1 MLTSLLRSGMD
12 YREIIIYLLLFIPIF
27 LISFSVHEAAHAY
40 TAWKLGDPTAR
51 NLGRLTLNPLKHL
64 DPIGTVAMLLI
75 GIGYGKP
82 VPINSRYFKK
92 PKRDMAISSAAGPL
106 SNLLLAVIG
115 TLLYNLTNLLVRH
128 FTPLKLVELGIWNF
142 SDAAELGA
150 PTRCDRRHDHHD
162 LFLLFQLDERFPRD
176 F

>member
-75 GIGYGKP
+75 GIGYGK
-82 VPINSRYFKK
+82 
-92 PKRDMAISSAAGPL
+92 AGFRSIQDILRSP
-106 SNLLLAVIG
+106 S
-115 TLLYNLTNLLVRH
+115 
-128 FTPLKLVELGIWNF
+128 GIWR
-142 SDAAELGA
+142 SAL
-150 PTRCDRRHDHHD
+150 RRD
-162 LFLLFQLDERFPRD
+162 LFPTYCWR
-176 F
+176 